1 MLSTIK
7 SRFTSEP
14 QIQASALPALLA
26 AWPAEKAPP
35 RFLGK
40 PKKDLPVDDWLAKVA
55 EACVASGIPQKLWH
69 EVARHF
75 MSDDARRRVEEV
87 EKVMQTAFGHTWGWK
102 WSSFGV
108 ALKNIA
114 GEY

>member
-1 MLSTIK
+1 MFSTFK

-26 AWPAEKAPP
+26 AWPAETAPP

-55 EACVASGIPQKLWH
+55 EVCVASGVPQKLWH

-102 WSSFGV
+102 WSSFSV

-114 GEY
+114 S